1 MKLALGLLVLGAS
14 LCLAQMRIT
23 VDQLVSFIKSSV
35 ELKHDDKQ
43 VAAYLKRVRLTN
55 RLTEDVIIDLKAAGA
70 GPRTAEALEELKKA
84 SADLPEPAANKRPQA
99 PAAVIPPPSREDQE
113 RVINEA
119 REYALGYSKNLPN
132 FICTQVTRRYID
144 PSGLE
149 FWQQQDTITA
159 KLSYFEQKEDYKVVM
174 VNNRMTDM
182 KYDQVGGAT
191 SSGEFGSL
199 MKELFAPETQAE
211 FTWDRWGKLRGRIV
225 HVFTYKVAQSRSQW
239 HINYDKRLD
248 IIAGYTGLLYV
259 DKDSPMIHRVTLQ
272 AQDIPVSFP
281 IQQASTILDYD
292 VANISGNDFILPLRA
307 EVRMREGKMLIRNEV
322 EFRMYRKFGA
332 EATITFNTPDPLPDE
347 QTKEEPIKKQ

>member
-1 MKLALGLLVLGAS
+1 MKFVLGLFALGAC

-43 VAAYLKRVRLTN
+43 VAAYLKRVKLTN
-55 RLTEDVIIDLKAAGA
+55 RLSEDVIVELKASGA
-70 GPRTAEALEELKKA
+70 GPRTAEALEELKKE
-84 SADLPEPAANKRPQA
+84 SADLPA
-99 PAAVIPPPSREDQE
+99 PAAAKAPPAPAATIPPPSPEEQQR
-113 RVINEA
+113 IISEA
-119 REYALGYSKNLPN
+119 REYALSYSKNLPN

-174 VNNRMTDM
+174 VNNRVTDM

-199 MKELFAPETQAE
+199 MKELFDPGTEASFNWE
-211 FTWDRWGKLRGRIV
+211 RWGKLRGRIV
-225 HVFTYKVAQSRSQW
+225 HVFAYKVAQPRSQW

-248 IIAGYTGLLYV
+248 IIAGYTGLIYV
-259 DKDSPMIHRVTLQ
+259 DRDSPMIHRVTLQ
-272 AQDIPVSFP
+272 AEDIPVSFP

-292 VANISGNDFILPLRA
+292 IADISGNSFVLPLRA
-307 EVRMREGKMLIRNEV
+307 EIRMREGKMLIRNDV

-332 EATITFNTPDPLPDE
+332 EATITFNTPDPLPE
-347 QTKEEPIKKQ
+347 TQTKEEPVKKQ